1 MQTHTTNF
9 ILFIRVSVLDISKLT
24 PFWFVFKYVLW
35 FPVNKENR
43 MLCLTTRSLTGA
55 QRAVTWRQGRFIRD
69 RRCFFTSV
77 PECRFVPKTRKM
89 GPPSSPSS
97 SFSSH
102 YRCFTVSSSQWSSA
116 SSPTA
121 DQKTPSYSYVI
132 IGAGSAGCVLANRLT
147 EDAQESALLLEAGP
161 KDRWLGSLR
170 LSWKIHM
177 PAALIYNLCDDKYFD
192 WSVLLFES
200 LNVFVQ
206 IYKNRD
212 ICLTVWHL
220 ILHAKGFLN

>member
-1 MQTHTTNF
+1 
-9 ILFIRVSVLDISKLT
+9 
-24 PFWFVFKYVLW
+24 
-35 FPVNKENR
+35 

-69 RRCFFTSV
+69 CRCFFTSV
-77 PECRFVPKTRKM
+77 PECHFVPKTRKM

-206 IYKNRD
+206 IYKNR
-212 ICLTVWHL
+212 HL
-220 ILHAKGFLN
+220 PYCMTFNITR